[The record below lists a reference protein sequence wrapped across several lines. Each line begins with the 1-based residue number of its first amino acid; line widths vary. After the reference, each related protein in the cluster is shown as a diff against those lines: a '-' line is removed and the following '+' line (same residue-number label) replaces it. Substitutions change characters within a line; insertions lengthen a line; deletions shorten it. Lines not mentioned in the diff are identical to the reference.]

1 MKKIKYK
8 RLKIPKGYSEGV
20 NQRRAKIQW
29 SKEKRQK
36 YKKITYKTLH
46 RKQKTGEGY
55 SRNSR

>member
-36 YKKITYKTLH
+36 YKKNYLQNTT
-46 RKQKTGEGY
+46 QKAKDW
-55 SRNSR
+55 

>member
-29 SKEKRQK
+29 SKEKGQRD
-36 YKKITYKTLH
+36 
-46 RKQKTGEGY
+46 KQ
-55 SRNSR
+55 